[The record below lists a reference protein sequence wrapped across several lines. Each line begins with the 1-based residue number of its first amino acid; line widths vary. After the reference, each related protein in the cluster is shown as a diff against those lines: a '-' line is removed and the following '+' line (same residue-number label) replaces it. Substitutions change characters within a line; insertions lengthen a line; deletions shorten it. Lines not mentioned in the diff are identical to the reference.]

1 MKTEIIALA
10 VLLVLAASGG
20 LAQETT
26 PPSTAEQPAS
36 AAGTQD
42 PDVMPEVVKQTMPVY
57 PESAKKDSLQGKV
70 FVEAT
75 VDASGKVS
83 AAKVTRG
90 VRKDLD
96 DAALACI
103 RQWEFKPAL
112 KDKKPV
118 SCTIMVP
125 FQFKLK

>member
-1 MKTEIIALA
+1 MNSRVIVLVAGMALA
-10 VLLVLAASGG
+10 AVAAFAAIPPGPA
-20 LAQETT
+20 LT
-26 PPSTAEQPAS
+26 PWPVAVA
-36 AAGTQD
+36 QD

-75 VDASGKVS
+75 VDAKGKVS
-83 AAKVTRG
+83 AAKITKG

-118 SCTIMVP
+118 SCTIVVP

>member
-10 VLLVLAASGG
+10 GILVLAAATEP
-20 LAQETT
+20 AQGAA
-26 PPSTAEQPAS
+26 PRLVAEQPA
-36 AAGTQD
+36 AVVRTQD

-75 VDASGKVS
+75 VDAKGKVS
-83 AAKVTRG
+83 GAKVTRG

-103 RQWEFKPAL
+103 REWEFKPAL

-118 SCTIMVP
+118 SCTVVVP

>member
-1 MKTEIIALA
+1 MNSRV
-10 VLLVLAASGG
+10 VLLVAGLALAASAA
-20 LAQETT
+20 LAAI
-26 PPSTAEQPAS
+26 PPGPAQTAALF
-36 AAGTQD
+36 AAAQD
-42 PDVMPEVVKQTMPVY
+42 PDVMPEVVKQTMPIY

-70 FVEAT
+70 FVEAM
-75 VDASGKVS
+75 VDTKGNVS
-83 AAKVTRG
+83 AARVTKG

-118 SCTIMVP
+118 SCTIVVP